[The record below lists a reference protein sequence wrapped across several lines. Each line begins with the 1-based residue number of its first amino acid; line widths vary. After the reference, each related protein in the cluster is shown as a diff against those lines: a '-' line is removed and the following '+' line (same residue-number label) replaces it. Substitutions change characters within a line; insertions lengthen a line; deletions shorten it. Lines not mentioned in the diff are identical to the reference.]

1 MRSARPDK
9 TVKADLFKYEVDPET
24 GEVFDDGRQTELQL
38 KDYEGN
44 VVLPAYS

>member
-24 GEVFDDGRQTELQL
+24 GEVFDDGRQ
-38 KDYEGN
+38 N
-44 VVLPAYS
+44 FS